1 MKDERNSASKNNWS
15 RIFKKKWFFPAV
27 YLVVAALL
35 LTIVV
40 WYQSVDNQIKDVQEE
55 PGVSDDYMPNLH
67 DEDVESVIDQ
77 QEVIKMPIADDDQA
91 EIVTKFYDY
100 DADQEDQ
107 ENALVRFNNMF
118 YQSTGV
124 DIASADGEPFDV
136 KASLSGTVTE
146 VKEDPILGN
155 VVSIEHQN
163 GVETY
168 YASLGEVD
176 VKAGSKVKQG
186 DTIGIAGKNL
196 FGKDNGTHVHFEIR
210 KDGKEVNP
218 EAFFNQPVSKLDEL
232 NGETEESTVDSDDEQ
247 TQEEEEQ
254 EDNEVHDD
262 GEEHENKTDESMDPI
277 PTP

>member
-1 MKDERNSASKNNWS
+1 MKDERNSASKNNWR

-27 YLVVAALL
+27 YLGVAALL

-40 WYQSVDNQIKDVQEE
+40 WYQSVDNQIKEVQDD
-55 PGVSDDYMPNLH
+55 PGVSDDYIPNLH
-67 DEDVESVIDQ
+67 DEDAESVLDQ
-77 QEVIKMPIADDDQA
+77 QEIIKMPIADDDQA

-118 YQSTGV
+118 YQSTGI
-124 DIASADGEPFDV
+124 DIASADGETFDV

-155 VVSIEHQN
+155 VVSMTHEN

-176 VKAGSKVKQG
+176 VKAGSNVKQG
-186 DTIGIAGKNL
+186 ETIGTAGKNL

-210 KDGKEVNP
+210 KNDKEVNP
-218 EAFFNQPVSKLDEL
+218 EVFFDQPMSKLDEIED
-232 NGETEESTVDSDDEQ
+232 ETEVNLPDEEDQDEQ
-247 TQEEEEQ
+247 EEQ
-254 EDNEVHDD
+254 EDQEDQEDNMSE
-262 GEEHENKTDESMDPI
+262 PI
-277 PTP
+277 EPVPTP

>member
-35 LTIVV
+35 LTVVV
-40 WYQSVDNQIKDVQEE
+40 WYQSVDNQIKDVQED
-55 PGVSDDYMPNLH
+55 PGVSDDYIPNLH

-77 QEVIKMPIADDDQA
+77 QETIKMPIADDDQA

-118 YQSTGV
+118 YQSTGI
-124 DIASADGEPFDV
+124 DIASADGETFDV

-155 VVSIEHQN
+155 VVNISHEN

-168 YASLGEVD
+168 YASLDEVG
-176 VKAGSKVKQG
+176 VKAGAKVNQG
-186 DTIGIAGKNL
+186 DTIGTAGRNI
-196 FGKDNGTHVHFEIR
+196 FGKDHGTHVHFEIR
-210 KDGKEVNP
+210 KDGTEVNP

-232 NGETEESTVDSDDEQ
+232 HENDEDTTVESDDEEVKEDEEI
-247 TQEEEEQ
+247 QEDEDEEEQ
-254 EDNEVHDD
+254 ENH
-262 GEEHENKTDESMDPI
+262 TDESMEPI

>member
-27 YLVVAALL
+27 YLIVATLL

-40 WYQSVDNQIKDVQEE
+40 WYQSVDNQIKDVQDD
-55 PGVSDDYMPNLH
+55 PGVSDDYIPNRH
-67 DEDVESVIDQ
+67 DEDAEEVLEQ
-77 QEVIKMPIADDDQA
+77 QETIKMPIADDDQA

-107 ENALVRFNNMF
+107 ENALIRYNNMF
-118 YQSTGV
+118 YQSTGI
-124 DIASADGEPFDV
+124 DIASADGETFEV

-155 VVSIEHQN
+155 VVSMTHEN
-163 GVETY
+163 DVETH

-186 DTIGIAGKNL
+186 ETIGTAGRNL

-210 KDGKEVNP
+210 KNDKEVNP
-218 EAFFNQPVSKLDEL
+218 EEFFNQPMSKLDEVAGQTDD
-232 NGETEESTVDSDDEQ
+232 NQSAEEVQEESSIKHTNDLVP
-247 TQEEEEQ
+247 
-254 EDNEVHDD
+254 V
-262 GEEHENKTDESMDPI
+262 P
-277 PTP
+277 

>member
-1 MKDERNSASKNNWS
+1 MKDERNSASKNNWR
-15 RIFKKKWFFPAV
+15 RIFKKKWFFPAI
-27 YLVVAALL
+27 YLIVATLL

-40 WYQSVDNQIKDVQEE
+40 WYQSVDNQIKDVQDN
-55 PGVSDDYMPNLH
+55 PGVSDDYIPNHH
-67 DEDVESVIDQ
+67 DEDAEEVLEQ

-107 ENALVRFNNMF
+107 ENALIRFNNMF
-118 YQSTGV
+118 YQSTGI
-124 DIASADGEPFDV
+124 DIASADGETFDV

-155 VVSIEHQN
+155 VVSMTHEN

-168 YASLGEVD
+168 YASLGDIE

-186 DTIGIAGKNL
+186 ETIGTAGKNL

-210 KDGKEVNP
+210 KNDKEVNP
-218 EAFFNQPVSKLDEL
+218 EMFFNQPVSKLDEL
-232 NGETEESTVDSDDEQ
+232 EDQPVQEDQD
-247 TQEEEEQ
+247 EEEVEEDQDRDQDQDQDQEQ
-254 EDNEVHDD
+254 EDQDQD
-262 GEEHENKTDESMDPI
+262 QLI
-277 PTP
+277 Q